1 MRKLADVLSGFY
13 YNLNLRTKL
22 VFSYLI
28 LIIVPVFL
36 LVYFTYTTIHKSVV
50 EQTGNAY
57 LEALKQAE
65 KNVAFGLDVGYV
77 IADLAQSNYDI
88 QKVLQTVAERQLTSA
103 EVIDFFNVL
112 NKNVTNYEGKRN
124 VLKVSFFMKGNPA
137 FLSANP
143 NFFSVGEL
151 EKDSALKPLLNES
164 KKQAW
169 FHADVIQHLQ
179 LAQADEVLFIKEIH
193 DINHFQQILG
203 YVMIEFDS
211 KFIWDILNDLRL
223 PDGAETLVHTGGVR
237 IGVKHL
243 PLGDVKLEQQFLS
256 SLPIRQEGITH
267 FGPGIGTYYAVN
279 SKLSGLDW
287 NISLLMTERHLGM
300 NSRSIQNFMFALA
313 AFVSILAIITAFFI
327 SGSITKRLKK
337 LIRLIRLADGGQF
350 ETETNIRGNDEYS
363 RLQRSF
369 NQMSMTT
376 KALIEEVYQVKIS
389 KQETE
394 MKLLYAQINP
404 HFLYNT
410 LDIIQWSALRIDAK
424 EIAEITESLAK
435 FLRLSLN
442 EGKEHIR
449 LSEEV
454 EEVNRYMHIINYRYR
469 GAIRFET
476 DIEEGIADV
485 VIIKMILQP
494 LVENAVIHGIR
505 PKPGKAGT
513 ITVRASQQGEFVY
526 LEVSDDGIGM
536 TEEQLKGVLE
546 IETRG
551 YGVKSVNQRIQVHYG
566 EECGLQFFSQ
576 PGSGCRAVAKLK
588 PQLLAIPPSQS
599 PSYS

>member
-65 KNVAFGLDVGYV
+65 KNVAFGLDVGYD

-143 NFFSVGEL
+143 NFFSIGEL
-151 EKDSALKPLLNES
+151 EKDSAIKPLLNES

-193 DINHFQQILG
+193 DINHIQQILG
-203 YVMIEFDS
+203 YVMIELDS

-256 SLPIRQEGITH
+256 SLPTRQEGITH
-267 FGPGIGTYYAVN
+267 FGPGLGTYYAVN

-287 NISLLMTERHLGM
+287 NISLLMTEQHLGM

-337 LIRLIRLADGGQF
+337 LIRLIKLADVGQF
-350 ETETNIRGNDEYS
+350 ETETNIRGNDEYA

-454 EEVNRYMHIINYRYR
+454 EEVSRYMHIINYRYR

-476 DIEEGIADV
+476 DIEEGIAGV

-505 PKPGKAGT
+505 PKPGKAGI
-513 ITVRASQQGEFVY
+513 ITVRAYQQEKYVY

-588 PQLLAIPPSQS
+588 PQMLAIPKS

>member
-65 KNVAFGLDVGYV
+65 KNIAFGLDVGYD

-103 EVIDFFNVL
+103 EVVDFFNVL

-169 FHADVIQHLQ
+169 FHADVIQYLQ

-337 LIRLIRLADGGQF
+337 LIRLIKLADVGQF
-350 ETETNIRGNDEYS
+350 ETEKNIRGNDEYS

-454 EEVNRYMHIINYRYR
+454 EEVSRYMHIINYRYR

-505 PKPGKAGT
+505 PKPGKAGI
-513 ITVRASQQGEFVY
+513 ITVRASRQEEFVY

-588 PQLLAIPPSQS
+588 PQMLAIPPS

>member
-65 KNVAFGLDVGYV
+65 KNIAFGLDVGYD

-143 NFFSVGEL
+143 NFFSIGEL

-369 NQMSMTT
+369 NQMSLTT

-454 EEVNRYMHIINYRYR
+454 EEVSRYMHIINYRYR

-505 PKPGKAGT
+505 PKPGKAGI
-513 ITVRASQQGEFVY
+513 ITVRASRQEEFVY

-588 PQLLAIPPSQS
+588 PQMLAIPPS